1 MDKLVRINRLL
12 FVLILFIINF
22 SGSNFIS
29 LNIESKN
36 ADIILDKSI
45 VIFYNSVV
53 INYKNLK
60 INADKATVFI
70 RKDSKVVEK
79 VIIENNIRIYSDNSE
94 ISANNIVIEPSTNK
108 ITINGNVKTKIK
120 SNLD

>member
-1 MDKLVRINRLL
+1 LDKLVRINRLL